1 MIDRALD
8 RLREKRPAFEPGHVW
23 LAGAG
28 PGSMEMLT
36 VGVLAAVM
44 EADVIV
50 YDALIDPDLLDY
62 ARPDAERVYMGKR
75 AGQPSASQDQINR
88 RIVELARRNLR
99 VLRLKGGDPF
109 IFARGGEEAV
119 ALHRAGVPF
128 RVLSGVT
135 AAIGAAASARMPITM
150 RGVNNALVLMTGH
163 DKDGV
168 TELDYK
174 ALARLDQ
181 PIVIYMGL
189 TYLDEI
195 ADRLMNGGMDGAM
208 PVAIV
213 QNGTR
218 PDERI
223 LISNLKNAAAD
234 VRREGLKSPSL
245 VYIGRVVPVGET
257 LRQMAAEMA

>member
-1 MIDRALD
+1 MIDNALN
-8 RLREKRPAFEPGHVW
+8 RLRDKRPAFEPGHVW

-36 VGVLAAVM
+36 IGVLAAVM
-44 EADVIV
+44 EADIIV
-50 YDALIDPDLLDY
+50 YDALVDPDLLDY

-75 AGQPSASQDQINR
+75 GGQPSASQDEINR

-119 ALHRAGVPF
+119 ALHKAGVPF

-135 AAIGAAASARMPITM
+135 AAIGAAASTVTPITM

-168 TELDYK
+168 TELDYA

-189 TYLDEI
+189 TYLAEI
-195 ADRLMNGGMDGAM
+195 AARLRKGGMDRAM
-208 PVAIV
+208 PVAVV
-213 QNGTR
+213 QNATR
-218 PDERI
+218 PNERI
-223 LISNLKNAAAD
+223 LISTLEEVAEK
-234 VRREGLKSPSL
+234 VKSEGLRSPAL
-245 VYIGRVVPVGET
+245 VYIGRVVPVGEK
-257 LRQMAAEMA
+257 LREMAAEFA